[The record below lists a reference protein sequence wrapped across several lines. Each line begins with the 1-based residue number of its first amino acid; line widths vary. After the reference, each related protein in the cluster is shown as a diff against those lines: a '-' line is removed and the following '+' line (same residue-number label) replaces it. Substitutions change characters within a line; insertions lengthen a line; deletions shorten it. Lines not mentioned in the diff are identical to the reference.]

1 MSSQGISAH
10 SSMDGQK
17 VAAAVLLV
25 GTAEEGLSSSPSFLA
40 INSDTASPFPA
51 SLPTRDAG
59 PGVVGCRGKADPE
72 RVKRKGPRL
81 AHAPRGAALV
91 RGKERVLACAC
102 GRGVVAAE
110 EPLGPLVL
118 CGRCESALRAG
129 DGTRRCADLTD
140 MDGGA
145 GGSGGGGSV
154 PPPGARAPA
163 DYYQLLSG
171 RIEGAVDAFMDR
183 LGGRLS
189 ELEVELRY
197 AWRAVDLLSQEYVK
211 MWEKLERLE
220 VLLFEQ
226 QAVIGQLM
234 GLIHGEQGAV
244 EPIAEDVLLQLER
257 RLREEV
263 GAEAGPEPDVT
274 ARSGLPTSDRARGR
288 ARGGVE
294 SGRGYLGGRLV
305 YRGAAGGSLVS
316 DRDLCELGRL
326 SEDLGRASALARV
339 EEEED
344 VPCCELLEPEED
356 VEVKEDRR
364 ARQLARLREASQELA
379 LAVQKNLVSASVLVP
394 DIPPSPTP
402 GGREVG
408 MAVGAFI
415 SDTSSEASTQLVPS
429 VIEAQVHGE
438 SPQPA
443 MVEPAAVTKPDP
455 EVRPERRKTTGM
467 SFPSPRK
474 QRVKQARERRHTT
487 AAVPPSTVAAATEL
501 LPDVCPKRTLSD
513 VTVSSAEQQTPSS
526 SAHSPFG
533 AGPSALLTNLGS
545 KLSMGYT
552 KVMSSSLLKR
562 DGSKEKSQRAR
573 ARRLSLLRSQSAQ
586 SESEPAL
593 PREPQPPLVVQRS
606 LPEMTTTPPVTP
618 KPEHPEPLPDSPSGE
633 TGPLV
638 GTSPLPGPLELK
650 PEEVSC
656 MFPTIGEL
664 RRSSS
669 GQPPFEEENAV
680 QEEDSRRPSSS
691 LASSFHLGV
700 GERGW
705 NEDSVDS
712 EAFVDAEYGSP
723 APVERPYRHQKLPP
737 NDIGWSG
744 EEFFGSVSS
753 VSGGESDLSVLENQR
768 DEGVS
773 SDSRARLPSQPSDET
788 AEASEDGRYSSAQF
802 GDDRYD
808 DGRYGDEQ
816 YQDDRYHDERYLD
829 SPYREERYQEHAKQD
844 ASRESD
850 HRVDLRHSPL
860 EDRLPEADRSPGH
873 AVGGVDQSDVVD
885 GAVRALDDVIPLCGR
900 RWRRGATGGD
910 GRSGGRRRRRFG
922 TRGCHRI
929 SSSGRTAREARRG
942 NRCPR
947 RRSGG
952 RGALLSR
959 LGSSSQDQGDGAPG
973 AAGGVKGKWIALVP
987 IYGSQCLRSHGALQQ
1002 ALYSPRR
1009 NRFPSEAPRCV
1020 LWCYEEGDK

>member
-1 MSSQGISAH
+1 MVSEH
-10 SSMDGQK
+10 CR
-17 VAAAVLLV
+17 VC
-25 GTAEEGLSSSPSFLA
+25 PSVEA
-40 INSDTASPFPA
+40 TVA
-51 SLPTRDAG
+51 SLLLLSY
-59 PGVVGCRGKADPE
+59 C
-72 RVKRKGPRL
+72 L
-81 AHAPRGAALV
+81 LV
-91 RGKERVLACAC
+91 RGKERALACVC

-129 DGTRRCADLTD
+129 DGTRRCADRTD
-140 MDGGA
+140 MDGVA

-234 GLIHGEQGAV
+234 GLIQGEQGAV
-244 EPIAEDVLLQLER
+244 EPIAEDVVLQLER

-263 GAEAGPEPDVT
+263 GAEAGPEPMSPREAVFLRRTVLEAVPEVVSSQEEATSEEGSCSCENEESDSASVFT
-274 ARSGLPTSDRARGR
+274 ASDYRR
-288 ARGGVE
+288 
-294 SGRGYLGGRLV
+294 

-344 VPCCELLEPEED
+344 VPCCELLEPDED

-379 LAVQKNLVSASVLVP
+379 LAVQKNLVSASVLAP
-394 DIPPSPTP
+394 EIPPSPP
-402 GGREVG
+402 AGGREVG

-429 VIEAQVHGE
+429 VIEAQVHNE

-443 MVEPAAVTKPDP
+443 TVEPAAATKPEP

-474 QRVKQARERRHTT
+474 QRVKSRERRHTT

-526 SAHSPFG
+526 SAHSPFA
-533 AGPSALLTNLGS
+533 AGPGALLTNLGS

-562 DGSKEKSQRAR
+562 DGSKEKVQRSR

-586 SESEPAL
+586 SGSGEPA
-593 PREPQPPLVVQRS
+593 PKEPQPPLVVQRS

-618 KPEHPEPLPDSPSGE
+618 KPEHPEPLPDSPSQE
-633 TGPLV
+633 TGPVV
-638 GTSPLPGPLELK
+638 GTSPVPGPLELN

-669 GQPPFEEENAV
+669 GQPPFEEETAV

-691 LASSFHLGV
+691 LASSFTSESEVFAEAEGASPQPRPRQQAPRLS
-700 GERGW
+700 ERGW
-705 NEDSVDS
+705 TEDSVDS

-723 APVERPYRHQKLPP
+723 APVERPYHRRKLPP

-744 EEFFGSVSS
+744 EESFGSVSS

-788 AEASEDGRYSSAQF
+788 AEASEDGRYPSAQYD
-802 GDDRYD
+802 DDRYQ

-816 YQDDRYHDERYLD
+816 YQDDRYHDDRYPE
-829 SPYREERYQEHAKQD
+829 SPYREERYQEPAKHD

-860 EDRLPEADRSPGH
+860 ENRLPDAERSPGH
-873 AVGGVDQSDVVD
+873 AVGGADQSDVVD
-885 GAVRALDDVIPLCGR
+885 GSVRVYDDVVPSGGTADAGDEVPQEETEGAASVVAGDSGR
-900 RWRRGATGGD
+900 EGATEAAAD
-910 GRSGGRRRRRFG
+910 SGEQRGKLEGEPVPTTSERR
-922 TRGCHRI
+922 
-929 SSSGRTAREARRG
+929 A
-942 NRCPR
+942 
-947 RRSGG
+947 
-952 RGALLSR
+952 GALLSR
-959 LGSSSQDQGDGAPG
+959 LGSSSQDQGDGASG

-987 IYGSQCLRSHGALQQ
+987 AQSHSAACGGIAVRGPVDRGDFECACEINCTAML
-1002 ALYSPRR
+1002 L
-1009 NRFPSEAPRCV
+1009 PSLVCSEDVVA
-1020 LWCYEEGDK
+1020 